1 MKQKPLYITIIMC
14 LLTMTFTACDSNEP
28 ENNDHGISA
37 ALSWADKDDTG
48 TPITDAR
55 VWIFQ
60 ADGKLVTEKHYST
73 KQEVALDIHAV
84 DAGEYKVVTAIN
96 LITPFSVDKA
106 TTYDELLLKLSEANA
121 SPTHA
126 YYSVADVKA
135 LADKNTRA
143 PLPLR
148 RIMAELNIEIDGVP
162 EGATLATSV
171 TDAADGIYPLQK
183 DAESNYGVAMSG
195 HKNAVVLPSAIMT
208 KGNLVTPTTR
218 LMPTVGDAS
227 HSHLHFLFTL
237 TDGTTRECDAEAPV
251 MKSGGKYVLK
261 FKYTELKP
269 YMYIIPVKISDWEED
284 WTVNGEI
291 LNPVS

>member
-1 MKQKPLYITIIMC
+1 MC
-14 LLTMTFTACDSNEP
+14 LLAMTFTACDNNLP

-60 ADGKLVTEKHYST
+60 ADGKLVTEKHYAT
-73 KQEVALDIHAV
+73 KQEVALDIHPV

-96 LITPFSVDKA
+96 LVEPFSVDKA
-106 TTYDELLLKLSEANA
+106 TTYDELLLKLSESNA
-121 SPTHA
+121 SPAHA

-135 LADKNTRA
+135 LQDKNTRA

-148 RIMAELNIEIDGVP
+148 RIMAELNIEVDDVP
-162 EGATLATSV
+162 EGVTLMVSV
-171 TDAADGIYPLQK
+171 TDATDGIFPLQK
-183 DAESNYGVAMSG
+183 DADGNYGQAMIG
-195 HKNAVVLPSAIMT
+195 HKNVVVLPKTVMA
-208 KGNLVTPTTR
+208 KGILVTPTTR
-218 LMPTVGDAS
+218 LMPTVGDVS

-237 TDGTTRECDAEAPV
+237 ADGTTRECDAEAPV
-251 MKSGGKYVLK
+251 MKSGGKYLLK
-261 FKYTELKP
+261 FKYSELKP

-291 LNPVS
+291 LNPVL